1 MKRKTIIN
9 NLKELPDLW
18 DLARSFFTDEISQYV
33 PLGLLTEDEYQ
44 EYLSGLEAEGRL
56 YWSIQK
62 AEDAVPRPNFETS
75 PRYPQAYLDLV
86 ARAQELK
93 PLVEGDKRVR
103 DSLMRLMSPGFYPGK
118 GVGDLLAIQP
128 LAKAVQD
135 VIKAAEDDYNSEYDC
150 VNKAI
155 EQKTRIGTIALRVHH
170 EINVEWETAR
180 KEARSNAEA
189 GFIAK
194 YGGVIERKWELE
206 RLFEKRRTEK
216 LQPIR
221 EAMVKLIRQALP
233 KGDIE

>member
-18 DLARSFFTDEISQYV
+18 DLARSYFTGEISQYV

-44 EYLSGLEAEGRL
+44 EYLNGWEAEGQL
-56 YWSIQK
+56 FECIHD

-75 PRYPQAYLDLV
+75 PRLPQAYLDLV

-93 PLVEGDKRVR
+93 PLIEGDKRVR
-103 DSLMRLMSPGFYPGK
+103 DILTNLTSPGYYSGK
-118 GVGDLLAIQP
+118 SIGYRLAIQP
-128 LAKAVQD
+128 LVKAVQV
-135 VIKAAEDDYNSEYDC
+135 VIRDAEDDYSSEYNR

-155 EQKTRIGTIALRVHH
+155 EQKTRIGTIALRIRH
-170 EINVEWETAR
+170 EINRELEAAR

-189 GFIAK
+189 RVMAK
-194 YGGVIERKWELE
+194 YGGVIKRKRELE
-206 RLFEKRRTEK
+206 RLFETRRTEK

-221 EAMVKLIRQALP
+221 EAMKKVLEAAL
-233 KGDIE
+233 KGVPAK